1 MRAFFM
7 FYTDIMNDVDK
18 VKSPC
23 IRQCCLDEQDVC
35 LGCGRSL
42 QEILDWTKVT
52 ETERAAVL
60 VRAQSRKK
68 QRNQMLEPKFK

>member
-1 MRAFFM
+1 
-7 FYTDIMNDVDK
+7 MNDVDK

>member
-1 MRAFFM
+1 ML
-7 FYTDIMNDVDK
+7 YTDLMNDVEK

-23 IRQCCLDEQDVC
+23 IRQCCLNEQDIC

-52 ETERAAVL
+52 EEERGAVL
-60 VRAQSRKK
+60 VRAQLRKEQK
-68 QRNQMLEPKFK
+68 NQLINPE